1 MCDVHAPIKDKLVK
15 GSKLPEWINN
25 DFIKL
30 SKQRDYF
37 YKKAHKTND
46 PNDWKSAKSLR
57 NKVNNMNKFLKKTD
71 CDKAI
76 NGNVNNSKQLWNTI
90 KKLIPK
96 SKSSVKSKN
105 GLTTNDKE
113 TANQFNEFFINR

>member
-1 MCDVHAPIKDKLVK
+1 MCDVHAPIKDNLVK

-57 NKVNNMNKFLKKTD
+57 NKVNR
-71 CDKAI
+71 
-76 NGNVNNSKQLWNTI
+76 
-90 KKLIPK
+90 PP
-96 SKSSVKSKN
+96 
-105 GLTTNDKE
+105 
-113 TANQFNEFFINR
+113 